1 MGILDDAIRE
11 HLDLKRRLGAE
22 EDELQRLEGEA
33 FGPPTR
39 PGRPRLPRQ
48 PTTGA
53 QALVGDATGPRA
65 RSRRRPTS
73 EEPRRRGARDRRG
86 ARRAARRTAAEGAAA
101 GAASTR
107 PRTSSTSTWTS
118 TSTSPRRAGGVDPD
132 APAAEPPASGRAEP
146 EAAPEPE
153 RAGPAEPAAPPPR
166 APVERRTAEPPIES
180 LDTVEHPFEGA
191 VEDTG
196 EAELVEG
203 ELDEGS
209 RRPAGED
216 EEDEDVLE
224 ETPEFLRDAPEDDE
238 LWFEQGEP
246 KDFDF

>member
-33 FGPPTR
+33 FGPPAR
-39 PGRPRLPRQ
+39 PGDPDFPD
-48 PTTGA
+48 TDTGA
-53 QALVGDATGPRA
+53 QALVEDAPGP
-65 RSRRRPTS
+65 
-73 EEPRRRGARDRRG
+73 D
-86 ARRAARRTAAEGAAA
+86 
-101 GAASTR
+101 
-107 PRTSSTSTWTS
+107 TSSELVAEPPSE
-118 TSTSPRRAGGVDPD
+118 AGLFDHSADELDLDLDLDLDEPPASVEDVAQDP
-132 APAAEPPASGRAEP
+132 PAAEPPAGAELEP
-146 EAAPEPE
+146 EAAPEP
-153 RAGPAEPAAPPPR
+153 APPPAEPPPTAESP
-166 APVERRTAEPPIES
+166 AQPVAEPPIES

-191 VEDTG
+191 VGDTG

-203 ELDEGS
+203 ELEEGQ
-209 RRPAGED
+209 PATGGDD